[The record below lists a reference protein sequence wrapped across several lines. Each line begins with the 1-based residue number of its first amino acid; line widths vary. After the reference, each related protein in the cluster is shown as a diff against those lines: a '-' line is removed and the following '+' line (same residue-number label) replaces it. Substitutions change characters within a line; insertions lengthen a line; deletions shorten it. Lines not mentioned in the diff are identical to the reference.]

1 MANTNPQTGYAP
13 VNGLEMY
20 YEIHGTGR
28 PLVVL
33 HGAYM
38 TIDSMG
44 EVVPELAKTRQVIA
58 VELQAHGRTADIDR
72 PLSYEQMADDTAA
85 LLQHLGI
92 EQADVFGFSM
102 GGGVALQ
109 VAIRHPEVVRK
120 LVVASASYT
129 SEGMHPELLE
139 MTPSITPEAFAG
151 SPIEEEYLRTA
162 PNPDDFPNLVAK
174 LKQLDLEP
182 FAWPPEDI
190 RGIAAPTLLIIGD
203 SDAIRLEHAVELFGL
218 LGGGVMGDLAGLPK
232 SQLAVLPGTSHFIP
246 PGSGVLDRAAWL
258 VPIIGAFLDAPI
270 PETQRAAGAEREGGI

>member
-162 PNPDDFPNLVAK
+162 PNQDDFPDLVTK
-174 LKQLDLEP
+174 LKRLDMEP

-190 RGIAAPTLLIIGD
+190 RGIEAPTLIVIGD
-203 SDAIRLEHAVELFGL
+203 SDAIRLEHAVEMFRL

-232 SQLAVLPGTSHFIP
+232 SQLAVLPGTVHFIP
-246 PGSGVLDRAAWL
+246 PGSAVLDRADWL
-258 VPIIGAFLDAPI
+258 VAMIGPFL
-270 PETQRAAGAEREGGI
+270 ERQCRRQSELRRAKREGAI